1 MLSSLNKAHNS
12 IVALLS
18 VNSRRTVPR
27 TVSVFFAQK
36 KAFFKMQF
44 RFKSQFLCITLLCC
58 LALLVGCDRQ
68 QSVSQAIPTT
78 PLPTYRIGLLPE
90 HNLFDQRKRYDPLL
104 DYLSKQLGVTLQS
117 VVLPHYGNIIDN
129 FYQLNLD
136 GAFFGS
142 LTGAMA
148 IKTLQVEPLARPQYR
163 DGTSSY
169 YGMIFVKKGSNI
181 RTAKDMRG
189 KRMVFVDRATTAGYL
204 LPLAYFK
211 ETGIADYRSW
221 FSETYFSGTHEDA
234 IYDVLNGLADIGAA
248 KNTVFYRLAKSDK
261 RIVENLEILKT
272 SPHVPANSLAMLKDL
287 PESFKQGLREE
298 LLTMHQSNKGRE
310 ILTGLEIECFIR
322 TSVEDYQ
329 PVLDYAS
336 SIGLDLSNYQYSN
349 R

>member
-1 MLSSLNKAHNS
+1 MNKAHNP
-12 IVALLS
+12 IVELS
-18 VNSRRTVPR
+18 SVSSRRTVPG
-27 TVSVFFAQK
+27 TVSVLFTQK
-36 KAFFKMQF
+36 QKVYYFKMQF
-44 RFKSQFLCITLLCC
+44 RLKRRLLWITLLCC
-58 LALLVGCDRQ
+58 LALLIGCDRQ
-68 QSVSQAIPTT
+68 QPPINQVVEGDL
-78 PLPTYRIGLLPE
+78 LPTYRIGLLPE
-90 HNLFDQRKRYDPLL
+90 HNLFDQKKLYDPLL

-117 VVLPHYGNIIDN
+117 VILPNYGNIIDN

-169 YGMIFVKKGSNI
+169 YGMIFVKKSSNI

-211 ETGIADYRSW
+211 EIGIDDYRSW
-221 FSETYFSGTHEDA
+221 FSEAYFSGTHEDA

-248 KNTVFYRLAKSDK
+248 KNTVFYQLAKADK
-261 RIVENLEILKT
+261 RIVEELEILKM
-272 SPHVPANSLAMLKDL
+272 SPHVPANSLAMLKDI
-287 PESFKQGLREE
+287 PEDLKQGLLEE
-298 LLTMHQSNKGRE
+298 LLTMHQNSEGRE
-310 ILTGLEIECFIR
+310 ILKGLGIECFIR

-329 PVLDYAS
+329 PVLDYAA
-336 SIGLDLSNYQYSN
+336 SIGLDLSNYKYSN